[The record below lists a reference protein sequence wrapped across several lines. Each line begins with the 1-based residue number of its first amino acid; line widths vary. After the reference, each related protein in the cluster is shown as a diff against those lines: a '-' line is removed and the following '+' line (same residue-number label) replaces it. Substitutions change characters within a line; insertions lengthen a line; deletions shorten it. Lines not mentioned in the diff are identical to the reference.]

1 VKTIEYQL
9 APGVKLEMV
18 EIPAGVFLMGSGSAE
33 PEKRENE
40 TPQHEVSLNS
50 FALGR
55 FPVTQAE
62 WFAVMKE
69 LPQISEDF
77 RGAHFPVVNVWLE
90 KALEFCALLS
100 AMTGEKFRLPSE
112 AEWEYACRA
121 GTATPF
127 SFGETLTTDQANFN
141 GELPFGNAPK
151 GEFRRRLTPVDA
163 FAPNAFGLYDMHGN
177 VWEWCADVWHENY
190 AGAPADGSA
199 WISNG
204 DQSYCVQRGGSW
216 LDRASNCRSA
226 FRVGDIAHNNE
237 NIVGLRICK
246 TVLFS
251 RD

>member
-1 VKTIEYQL
+1 
-9 APGVKLEMV
+9 
-18 EIPAGVFLMGSGSAE
+18 
-33 PEKRENE
+33 
-40 TPQHEVSLNS
+40 
-50 FALGR
+50 
-55 FPVTQAE
+55 
-62 WFAVMKE
+62 
-69 LPQISEDF
+69 
-77 RGAHFPVVNVWLE
+77 
-90 KALEFCALLS
+90 
-100 AMTGEKFRLPSE
+100 
-112 AEWEYACRA
+112 
-121 GTATPF
+121 
-127 SFGETLTTDQANFN
+127 
-141 GELPFGNAPK
+141 
-151 GEFRRRLTPVDA
+151 
-163 FAPNAFGLYDMHGN
+163 MHGN